1 MVKAGQDPSLLVKKL
16 APVEEQIEAKVLD
29 PLEERLM
36 ELENENLIAFLLAEK
51 GYDTVYNIG
60 HNWTYD
66 MVQECL
72 IYVNIISEEE
82 LKAHRE
88 SEHNNK

>member
-1 MVKAGQDPSLLVKKL
+1 MINAGQDPSLLVKKL
-16 APVEEQIEAKVLD
+16 ATEEEQVKAKIVD
-29 PLEERLM
+29 PLEEKLM
-36 ELENENLIAFLLAEK
+36 ALENENLIAFLIAEK

-72 IYVNIISEEE
+72 TYVNILSEEE
-82 LKAHRE
+82 LNAHRK
-88 SEHNNK
+88 SERNSE